1 MNEKNAVNSLV
12 PCAIRRP
19 GFTRVPLSKIVD
31 FDSTTAAMLAA
42 VQDAGP
48 PKFVAV
54 AETHSTRHSGGT
66 GGEKISR
73 EALMYLFYMSPILV
87 VKCGDKYQC
96 LGGFHTLNLARSF
109 DLSRKGKV
117 PAIVLPQEMPG
128 SERRAITLVDL
139 LVKSAID
146 SHAWLEP
153 RVLAITW
160 ECCREIDEK
169 LLVRLVPGAASR
181 RGLARLRGVSYR
193 TIFPRL
199 VKNGESEVSQ

>member
-1 MNEKNAVNSLV
+1 MLVRQNLLQSQKLTPRGIPVERVEK
-12 PCAIRRP
+12 RFP
-19 GFTRVPLSKIVD
+19 GS
-31 FDSTTAAMLAA
+31 FD
-42 VQDAGP
+42 V
-48 PKFVAV
+48 FVLYV
-54 AETHSTRHSGGT
+54 TDSGS
-66 GGEKISR
+66 EMWRQIP
-73 EALMYLFYMSPILV
+73 MSW
-87 VKCGDKYQC
+87 
-96 LGGFHTLNLARSF
+96 GFHTLNLARSF

-153 RVLAITW
+153 RVLAISW